1 MTNDGIERILKS
13 SENSGKRIGMCE
25 MNLGSMEAQQFIIGH
40 MDEFFQL
47 MKKLKYQHMGELV
60 KDLLGE
66 GLLEIRSRAVQIEE
80 HERSEKDCLWQDA
93 CE

>member
-1 MTNDGIERILKS
+1 MQKLNDILKAFYHWIELTLKVKN
-13 SENSGKRIGMCE
+13 ENIVV
-25 MNLGSMEAQQFIIGH
+25 EAQQFIIGH
-40 MDEFFQL
+40 MDELFQL
-47 MKKLKYQHMGELV
+47 MKNLKYKHMGELV
-60 KDLLGE
+60 RDLLGE